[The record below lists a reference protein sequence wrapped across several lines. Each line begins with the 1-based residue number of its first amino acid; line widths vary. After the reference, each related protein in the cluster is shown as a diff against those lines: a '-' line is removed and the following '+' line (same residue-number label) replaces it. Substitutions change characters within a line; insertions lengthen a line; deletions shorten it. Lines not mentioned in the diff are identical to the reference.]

1 MIQTRKQRNQAR
13 ARVVAAFRR
22 LAHGVEAAMA
32 HARSVQFYRAT
43 GHAWTRPLAGPGN
56 PPIAFAAGDVSG
68 LYPV

>member
-22 LAHGVEAAMA
+22 LANGVEAAMA

-43 GHAWTRPLAGPGN
+43 GHAWTRPLA
-56 PPIAFAAGDVSG
+56 
-68 LYPV
+68 